1 MTDTVDQDPGRIVN
15 EPLSEAL
22 SKRYLAYALS
32 TITAR
37 ALPDVR
43 DGLKPVQR
51 RILYAMRELKL
62 NPEGAYRKCAKI
74 VGEVMGNYH
83 PHGDNAIYDTLV
95 RLAQDFSVRYP
106 LVDGQGNFGNVDGDA
121 AAAMRYTESRL
132 TEAARL
138 LLDGLD
144 ENAVDF
150 RDTYDEL
157 NSEPTVLPAGFPNL
171 LANGATGIAV
181 GMATSVPPHNV
192 AEVIDASLLLIKEPQ
207 ASTEAL
213 LKLMPGPDFPTGGTI
228 VEPRSAILDAYET
241 GRGSFQIRARWAVE
255 DLGRGTWQIVVTEIP
270 YQVQKGKLIERIAEL
285 IENRKVPLLADVRDE
300 SAEDVRLI
308 LEPRSKTVDPA
319 VMMESLFKA
328 CDLETRFSLNMNVI
342 HEGAPQV
349 MGLRAVLRAYLDHR
363 RAVVQRRAQFRLDKI
378 EKRLHLL
385 DGFLIAYLN
394 IDEVIRI
401 IREEDEP
408 KAELMERFVLSDE
421 QAEAILNLRLR
432 ALRKLEE
439 MEIKN
444 EHQSLTDEKASL
456 VELLGS
462 ETLQWDRVGE
472 QLAEARKAFDPAT
485 DLGRRRA
492 AFGDAPD
499 IDLDAALEASTPKE
513 AFTVVLSKQGWIRA
527 MKGHGLDTD
536 GVKFK
541 DGDALFLAREVWST
555 DKVIFMSSDG
565 RAFMLGADK
574 LPGGRGHGEPIRL
587 SIDLEDS
594 VDIVTFFAAQEG
606 RKRLVASDAG
616 YGFMVPEE
624 ELISTRKAGKAIVS
638 VGGEGRLAV
647 CEIAQ
652 GDYMAVIGTNK
663 KLLIFEA
670 AELPE
675 MPRGKGVKLQA
686 YRGNDQLS
694 DAMVFDGEDGLI
706 VIDGAGRHRGI
717 AEWRDW
723 VGKRAQAG
731 RVAPKGFPR
740 SGKLNG

>member
-1 MTDTVDQDPGRIVN
+1 
-15 EPLSEAL
+15 
-22 SKRYLAYALS
+22 
-32 TITAR
+32 
-37 ALPDVR
+37 
-43 DGLKPVQR
+43 
-51 RILYAMRELKL
+51 
-62 NPEGAYRKCAKI
+62 
-74 VGEVMGNYH
+74 
-83 PHGDNAIYDTLV
+83 
-95 RLAQDFSVRYP
+95 
-106 LVDGQGNFGNVDGDA
+106 
-121 AAAMRYTESRL
+121 
-132 TEAARL
+132 
-138 LLDGLD
+138 
-144 ENAVDF
+144 
-150 RDTYDEL
+150 
-157 NSEPTVLPAGFPNL
+157 
-171 LANGATGIAV
+171 GIAV

-444 EHQSLTDEKASL
+444 EHRSLTDEKASL

-731 RVAPKGFPR
+731 KVAPKGFPR

>member
-157 NSEPTVLPAGFPNL
+157 NNEPTVLPAGFPNL

-731 RVAPKGFPR
+731 KVAPKGFPR

>member
-157 NSEPTVLPAGFPNL
+157 NNEPTVLPAGFPNL

-594 VDIVTFFAAQEG
+594 VDIVTFFAAKEG

-731 RVAPKGFPR
+731 KVAPKGFPR

>member
-157 NSEPTVLPAGFPNL
+157 NNEPTVLPAGFPNL

-444 EHQSLTDEKASL
+444 EHRSLTDEKASL

-513 AFTVVLSKQGWIRA
+513 AFTVVLSEQGWIRA

-731 RVAPKGFPR
+731 KVAPKGFPR

>member
-1 MTDTVDQDPGRIVN
+1 MSETMDHDPGRVIN

-62 NPEGAYRKCAKI
+62 NPDGAYRKCAKI
-74 VGEVMGNYH
+74 VGDVMGNYH
-83 PHGDNAIYDTLV
+83 PHGDMAIYDTLV
-95 RLAQDFSVRYP
+95 RLAQDFSVRYR
-106 LVDGQGNFGNVDGDA
+106 LVDGQGNFGNVDGDNA
-121 AAAMRYTESRL
+121 AAYRYTEARM
-132 TEAARL
+132 TEAAQL
-138 LLDGLD
+138 LLAGLD
-144 ENAVDF
+144 EDAVDF
-150 RDTYDEL
+150 KDNYSEEL
-157 NSEPTVLPAGFPNL
+157 REPVVLPAGFPNL

-181 GMATSVPPHNV
+181 GMATSIPPHNV
-192 AEVIDASLLLIKEPQ
+192 AEVIDAALLLVKSPNTPTRE
-207 ASTEAL
+207 L
-213 LKLMPGPDFPTGGTI
+213 LNVMPGPDFPTGGVI
-228 VEPRSAILDAYET
+228 VEPRSSIHDAYET
-241 GRGSFQIRARWAVE
+241 GRGSFRLRARWSVE
-255 DLGRGTWQIVVTEIP
+255 DLGRGTWQVVVTEIP

-285 IENRKVPLLADVRDE
+285 IEGRKVPLLADVRDE
-300 SAEDVRLI
+300 SAEDVRMV

-319 VMMESLFKA
+319 VMMESLFKL
-328 CDLETRFSLNMNVI
+328 CDLESRFSLNMNVL
-342 HEGAPQV
+342 HHGAPQV
-349 MGLRAVLRAYLDHR
+349 MGLRGVLRAYLDHR
-363 RAVVQRRAQFRLDKI
+363 RDMVQRRARFRLDKI

-385 DGFLIAYLN
+385 DGYLIAYLN

-408 KAELMERFVLSDE
+408 KAELMSRFSLSDI

-439 MEIKN
+439 MEIRG
-444 EHQSLTDEKASL
+444 EHADLTEERKSLG
-456 VELLGS
+456 ELLES
-462 ETLQWDRVGE
+462 EPMQWDKVSE
-472 QLAEARKAFDPAT
+472 ELMAARDVFDPST

-492 AFGDAPD
+492 GFDDAPD

-513 AFTVVLSKQGWIRA
+513 ALTIVLSNKGWIRA
-527 MKGHGLDTD
+527 MKGHGIDVETA
-536 GVKFK
+536 KFK
-541 DGDALFLAREVWST
+541 DGDGLFCAEEVWST

-565 RAFMLGADK
+565 RAFTLTADK

-594 VDIVTFFAAQEG
+594 VDIVTFFALQEG
-606 RKRLVASDAG
+606 RKRLVCSSGG
-616 YGFMVPEE
+616 YGFVVPED
-624 ELISTRKAGKAIVS
+624 ELVSTRRAGKAIVTVGDDALS
-638 VGGEGRLAV
+638 VCQV
-647 CEIAQ
+647 AQ
-652 GDYMAVIGTNK
+652 GDHVAVIGTNR
-663 KLLIFEA
+663 KLLIYEA

-686 YRGNDQLS
+686 YRGADTLR

-723 VGKRAQAG
+723 LGKRAQAG
-731 RVAPKGFPR
+731 KTAPKGFPR
-740 SGKLNG
+740 SGRLNG

>member
-255 DLGRGTWQIVVTEIP
+255 DLGRGAWQIVVTEIP

-555 DKVIFMSSDG
+555 EKVIFMSSDG

-731 RVAPKGFPR
+731 KVAPKGFPR